1 MKNIRADRCTL
12 PQAFWRAVEFQGL
25 RPAAVLRQ
33 SRLPATLHH
42 DSAAT
47 ITTAQLFAIWRA
59 IEALSGD
66 AGFGIKMVRETST
79 ATHKLAFL
87 AASYAESYRDGLAR
101 LVRFKLLC
109 SPDELHCDEG
119 NGRAVFT
126 VEWPPG
132 TEPEPALSVDASFA
146 MMIELGRRGT
156 GQPLTPI
163 AVEFE
168 RAGPSTDLHDAF
180 FGCPIRFGA
189 LKNRLVLASADL
201 DRPFISHNPELLQ
214 MLMPALSEAMRE
226 REGGSSFVEQVKSV
240 LKRAL
245 PSGRPEVVDVGRDLG
260 MSKRTLQRRITEEG
274 TSFRSILDDARHELG
289 MQLLTDPAIRI
300 EEIAWLL
307 GYRDVNSFY
316 RAFKE
321 WTGTTPMRWRQT
333 GIPGLSI

>member
-1 MKNIRADRCTL
+1 MKDIRADRCAL
-12 PQAFWRAVEFQGL
+12 PQAFWRAVELQGL
-25 RPAAVLRQ
+25 RPTAVLRQ
-33 SRLPATLHH
+33 SRLPVTLHH
-42 DSAAT
+42 DSEAT

-79 ATHKLAFL
+79 ATHMLAFI
-87 AASYAESYRDGLAR
+87 AASYAENYRDGLAR
-101 LVRFKLLC
+101 LVRFKRLC
-109 SPDELHCDEG
+109 SPDELHCEEG

-126 VEWPPG
+126 IEWPPG
-132 TEPEPALSVDASFA
+132 TEPEPALAVDASFA
-146 MMIELGRRGT
+146 MLIELGRRGT
-156 GQPLTPI
+156 GQPLAPI

-189 LKNRLVLASADL
+189 SKNRLVLASVDL

-289 MQLLTDPAIRI
+289 MQLVTDPAIRV

-321 WTGTTPMRWRQT
+321 WTGTTPMRWRQM
-333 GIPGLSI
+333 GIPRLSI